1 MNSGRPINED
11 DLQAYVDNALDSRR
25 RAEIEAWL
33 AEHPQVAA
41 QVSADLRVREVLRE
55 ALLPIADEPL
65 PANLSLER
73 LVERRKYT
81 SGWGFWRNGPM
92 QAAAAS
98 LLIVMGGV
106 GGWGLRSAQ
115 EPSRNG
121 IAALAQEATDSY
133 SVFARDVGRPVEIR
147 AADSPQ
153 FVEWASRQLER
164 PVSIPDLSFSG
175 YTFIG
180 GRVIPT
186 PHGPAVLYM
195 FDNDRG
201 TRLTL
206 LSRNMAVERDAPMSF
221 DGRGAVTSVSW
232 AQRGLGFSLVGPLD
246 REVLHPIAD
255 AARAQLS
262 GTT

>member
-11 DLQAYVDNALDSRR
+11 DLQAYVDDALDTRR

-33 AEHPQVAA
+33 AEHPEVAA
-41 QVSADLRVREVLRE
+41 QVATDVRLREALRE

-65 PANLSLER
+65 PAQLSLER
-73 LVERRKYT
+73 LVGRRERAHR
-81 SGWGFWRNGPM
+81 WGLWRNGPM

-98 LLIVMGGV
+98 LLLVMGGV

-115 EPSRNG
+115 EPPRSG
-121 IAALAQEATDSY
+121 VAALAREATDSY
-133 SVFARDVGRPVEIR
+133 AVFARDVGRPVEIK

-153 FVEWASRQLER
+153 FVEWASRQLDR

-175 YTFIG
+175 YRFIG
-180 GRVIPT
+180 GRVVPT

-195 FDNDRG
+195 FDNGRG
-201 TRLTL
+201 TRLAL
-206 LSRNMAVERDAPMSF
+206 LSRNMEVEHNAPMSF

-232 AQRGLGFSLVGPLD
+232 ARKGLGFSLVGPLD
-246 REVLHPIAD
+246 KEVLHPIAD
-255 AARAQLS
+255 AARAQL
-262 GTT
+262 GETT